1 MSLMDSAASDF
12 TLIAGPCS
20 AESREQVLKTAAGLA
35 GLPLRYYRAGVWKP
49 RTRPGSFEGAG
60 ETALSWLS
68 EVRQEYGFAIA
79 VEVADAQ
86 HVEAA
91 LKAGVEAVW
100 IGARTTVNPFAVQQ
114 LADALQGAPVQVLV
128 KNPVIPDIDLWLG
141 GMERME
147 RAGFSDVWAVH
158 RGFPGYGAASP
169 YRNPPSWAIPIE
181 LRRRRPDLKII
192 CDPSHISG
200 NRDGIEPVSQK
211 ALDLS
216 FDGLMIETHAHPEK
230 ALSDAA
236 QQVTP
241 EALRGILDHLVVRRN
256 RGEDDERLASLR
268 NQMDAIDAE
277 MVHLLGR
284 RTDLTRQ
291 IGAIK
296 KELGMAAYQ
305 PERWCEIVRTR
316 MDWASLHGLEP
327 VEVLALFQLIHLSSV
342 QKQLAILGEDSSGF

>member
-1 MSLMDSAASDF
+1 MSLMDSSAADF

-20 AESREQVLKTAAGLA
+20 AESREQVLATAAGLS
-35 GLPLRYYRAGVWKP
+35 GLPLRYFRAGVWKP

-60 ETALSWLS
+60 ETALSWLG
-68 EVRQEYGFAIA
+68 EVREKYGFAIA

-86 HVEAA
+86 HVAAA

-100 IGARTTVNPFAVQQ
+100 VGARTTVNPFAVQQ
-114 LADALQGAPVQVLV
+114 LADALRGVQVQVLV
-128 KNPVIPDIDLWLG
+128 KNPVIPDVDLWLG
-141 GMERME
+141 GIERME
-147 RAGFSDVWAVH
+147 RAGFSEVWAVH

-181 LRRRRPDLKII
+181 LRRRRSDLKII

-200 NRDGIEPVSQK
+200 KRSGIEPVSQK
-211 ALDLS
+211 ALDLG
-216 FDGLMIETHAHPEK
+216 FDGLMIETHATPEQ

-241 EALRGILDHLVVRRN
+241 ETLRGILDRLVMRRN
-256 RGEDDERLASLR
+256 RGDRDERLAALR
-268 NQMDAIDAE
+268 NQMDVLDAE
-277 MVHLLGR
+277 MIHLLGR
-284 RTDLTRQ
+284 RNDLTMQ

-296 KELGMAAYQ
+296 KELGMTAYQ
-305 PERWCEIVRTR
+305 PERWGEIVTTR
-316 MDWASLHGLEP
+316 MDWAAKYGLEP
-327 VEVLALFQLIHLSSV
+327 VEVLALFQLIHLNSV